1 MEMPSPANG
10 EKDSDSG
17 CCADMSNVEAGL
29 GITEEAELHRLA
41 NVQGQGQFLHSLT
54 SNISFNPCSDQN
66 EYRQP

>member
-1 MEMPSPANG
+1 MPSPANG

-41 NVQGQGQFLHSLT
+41 TVQGQGQFKFKHT
-54 SNISFNPCSDQN
+54 K
-66 EYRQP
+66 